1 VRRTIGVAI
10 GIPEPWGS
18 ELVQHRIEAGD
29 PLAESVPPH
38 VTLLPPTVIDGHD
51 LPLVETH
58 LKTVAA
64 RHRPFDLHLRGTGTF
79 RPVTDVVFV
88 VVARGISECEML
100 ETDVRGGP
108 LVREIHFPYHPHV
121 TVAHDVPPAQL
132 DAVYERLAGFN
143 AQFGVWGFTLFEHGT
158 DGHWRP
164 QQDFPFAGA
173 EVGPRLSVRD

>member
-1 VRRTIGVAI
+1 MRRTIGVAI
-10 GIPEPWGS
+10 GIPEPWGNQ
-18 ELVQHRIEAGD
+18 LVQHRIKAGD

-38 VTLLPPTVIDGHD
+38 VTLLPPTEIDSAD
-51 LPLVETH
+51 LPVIEEH
-58 LKTVAA
+58 LRTVAA
-64 RHRPFDLHLRGTGTF
+64 KHRPFDLHLRGTGTF

-108 LVREIHFPYHPHV
+108 LVRELHFPYHPHV
-121 TVAHDVPPAQL
+121 TVAHDVPAAQL
-132 DAVYERLAGFN
+132 DAAYERLAGFD
-143 AQFGVWGFTLFEHGT
+143 AQFRAWGFTLFEHGT

-173 EVGPRLSVRD
+173 EVGPAKAG